1 MTKNI
6 EIQSIFS
13 ASNNYSFHDEKN
25 AYFCREKSKQIY
37 DMKRFIRLWMT
48 VVLTSIFGI
57 ANAQN
62 TPWYGFARTCFNGE
76 NWQNKFITFTA
87 QNPNEVQ
94 AVSETLPELWAATY
108 LDGYVWFVTQT
119 RSLCKAPFDPETQTI
134 GAYETVVPSLELYN
148 LYIDMAYNPLDGM
161 MYYLCQ
167 DSQFNSYLKR
177 SNLSTP
183 SEVEV
188 VGSFNVRMWTL
199 AINAQGR
206 AYGVAYEGGN
216 LYEID
221 LNTAATTLVGPTG
234 KEVWYTQSMA
244 FDLDNGELYW
254 AQFATSNDHGL
265 YQVNTETG
273 AATSLGE
280 IGQGTQLTG
289 LFMVPQPTPPEPEII
304 SEIYLEGFTAP
315 VWGEHP
321 NYDMYVDDEA
331 PYALTGLV
339 WRYVYGMSDP
349 EVLPE
354 EYFDDEKAYYLAAKF
369 SPKPGYLIAEHPT
382 VYYNGVDSIFDSG
395 LIFGDDYWAFTI
407 DFYVTKPVGVA
418 EQTPESLSVWPNP
431 TDNMLHLNV
440 VDGTTVSIFDMTG
453 RLVKQERYEGQLDV
467 SNLIPGLY
475 AIKAEGCT
483 IRFVKE

>member
-1 MTKNI
+1 MTI
-6 EIQSIFS
+6 
-13 ASNNYSFHDEKN
+13 
-25 AYFCREKSKQIY
+25 
-37 DMKRFIRLWMT
+37 
-48 VVLTSIFGI
+48 VLTAIIGI

-62 TPWYGFARTCFNGE
+62 TQWYGYARTCFNGE

-119 RSLCKAPFDPETQTI
+119 RSLCKAPFDQETHTI

-148 LYIDMAYNPLDGM
+148 LYIDMAYNPVDGM

-183 SEVEV
+183 SEVEA
-188 VGSFNVRMWTL
+188 VGSVNVRMWTL

-206 AYGVAYEGGN
+206 AYGIAYEGGN

-280 IGQGTQLTG
+280 IGQGIQLTG
-289 LFMVPQPTPPEPEII
+289 LFMVSQPTPPEPEII
-304 SEIYLEGFTAP
+304 NEIYVEGFTEPA
-315 VWGEHP
+315 WGEHP
-321 NYDMYVDDEA
+321 DFDLEVAPDAHYSIDAVDWLWSDGTSNG
-331 PYALTGLV
+331 ALGENDVFNNEDFSFFMILTI
-339 WRYVYGMSDP
+339 S
-349 EVLPE
+349 PE
-354 EYFDDEKAYYLAAKF
+354 EGYCFTDETKVF
-369 SPKPGYLIAEHPT
+369 
-382 VYYNGVDSIFDSG
+382 YNGDPSPLAQGYVIASG
-395 LIFGDDYWAFTI
+395 KFLAMTTSY
-407 DFYVTKPVGVA
+407 YVTDPAGVS
-418 EQTPESLSVWPNP
+418 EQTVGDVALWPNP
-431 TDNMLHLNV
+431 AISFLYLDVTD
-440 VDGTTVSIFDMTG
+440 GSIVSVFDMTG
-453 RLVKQERYEGQLDV
+453 RIVMQQRYEGQLDV
-467 SNLIPGLY
+467 NHLAPGLY
-475 AIKAEGCT
+475 AIKVGDYKVS
-483 IRFVKE
+483 FVKE